1 MASSSE
7 RRDEEP
13 GGMMPTRGITSDN
26 FMRERERMRRE
37 RMARPWPM
45 PMEERMMRPWPMPMG
60 WQQFPSTTI
69 PEARDMRM
77 ALYELADRGDKFEL
91 QVEVPGIEK
100 EKIDVKATK
109 YSIEISGKHSEKTEE
124 KTEEKKGKRYSYTE
138 KQYYTE
144 RLYRSFYQNVS
155 LPEEIVPSKVAAK
168 VENGVLKVD
177 LPKKTPTKAE
187 EEATKIDV
195 K

>member
-1 MASSSE
+1 MSSSSE
-7 RRDEEP
+7 KRDDEEP
-13 GGMMPTRGITSDN
+13 REMMPTRGITSIFDN
-26 FMRERERMRRE
+26 FMREMERMT
-37 RMARPWPM
+37 RPWSFPM
-45 PMEERMMRPWPMPMG
+45 D
-60 WQQFPSTTI
+60 WQQFPSTITTI

-100 EKIDVKATK
+100 EKIDVKATM
-109 YSIEISGKHSEKTEE
+109 YSLEISGKHSEKTEE
-124 KTEEKKGKRYSYTE
+124 ERTEEEKGKRYL
-138 KQYYTE
+138 YTE
-144 RLYRSFYQNVS
+144 RLYRSFYRNVT

-177 LPKKTPTKAE
+177 LPKKTPTKGE
-187 EEATKIDV
+187 GEATKIDV